1 MSLPPQKIGKMKKGR
16 FNKFITTNPWLKLAS
31 LVLAIILWF
40 FVVSKGRSVI
50 IMDVPIELKNIP
62 AKLEVVDGSK
72 TVSISIEGQER
83 LLEKLR
89 EEDISV
95 IIDLSEVRK
104 GKTSFSLSEDNIAL
118 PKSLTINKI
127 SPQTV
132 KLIVDKNVKKDVPV
146 RPIIVGSPAVGFL
159 VKGIEVVPKM
169 IQVEGPESIV
179 AKVYTVKTESID
191 ITGITSDLHYIAHLD
206 VSKEN
211 IRVDVSEVEVN
222 IAVRKVK

>member
-31 LVLAIILWF
+31 LILAVILWF

-50 IMDVPIELKNIP
+50 VMDVPIELKNIP
-62 AKLEVVDGSK
+62 AKLEVVDGPK
-72 TVSISIEGQER
+72 TVNISIEGQER
-83 LLEKLR
+83 LLKKLR

-95 IIDLSEVRK
+95 IIDLGNVKK
-104 GKTSFSLSEDNIAL
+104 GKTFFSLSADNIAL
-118 PKSLTINKI
+118 PKLLTVNKI
-127 SPQTV
+127 SPQTI
-132 KLIVDKNVKKDVPV
+132 KLMVDKKVKKDVPV

-159 VKGIEVVPKM
+159 VEGIEVVPKM

-191 ITGITSDLHYIAHLD
+191 ITGVTSSLHYSAYLD

>member
-1 MSLPPQKIGKMKKGR
+1 MKKGR

-31 LVLAIILWF
+31 LVLAVVLWF
-40 FVVSKGRSVI
+40 FVVSKGRSAIV
-50 IMDVPIELKNIP
+50 MDVPIELKNIP
-62 AKLEVVDGSK
+62 AKLEVVDGPK
-72 TVSISIEGQER
+72 TVNISIEGQER
-83 LLEKLR
+83 FLKKLR

-104 GKTSFSLSEDNIAL
+104 GKTSFSLSVDNIVL
-118 PKSLTINKI
+118 PHLLTVTKI
-127 SPQTV
+127 LPQTI
-132 KLIVDKNVKKDVPV
+132 KLMVDKQVKKDVPV

-159 VKGIEVVPKM
+159 VEGIKVVPKM

-191 ITGITSDLHYIAHLD
+191 ITGVTSSLHYSARVDI
-206 VSKEN
+206 SKEN